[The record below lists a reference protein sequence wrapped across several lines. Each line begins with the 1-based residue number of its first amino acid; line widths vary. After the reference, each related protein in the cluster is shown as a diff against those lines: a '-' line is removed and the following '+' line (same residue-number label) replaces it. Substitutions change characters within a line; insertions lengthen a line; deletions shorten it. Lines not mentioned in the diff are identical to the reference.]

1 METMPPIPKI
11 APFRNISSRKKF
23 LMRASSVV
31 ARLSIPIAAA
41 IAGGQTVQQ
50 NTREFLDYTPQS
62 IQTGLDELQARKMKK
77 SAPNQESTNREIEE
91 RGIKDWATDLYKRYK
106 DNTLNPKEL
115 IKNTDMYIEWQ
126 TKIYKL
132 EKMIDETAFWLPT
145 ALIFLSL
152 AYAMQKIIW
161 NRLPDPIKKAQK
173 ILEDRKRDEIIHTLN
188 LVIPVVNEL
197 VEESKTR
204 VLTPDEITRLRLLMR
219 TYSHLL
225 KLD

>member
-1 METMPPIPKI
+1 MEGKLPISEI
-11 APFRNISSRKKF
+11 APFRNISERRKL
-23 LMRASSVV
+23 LMRISSVV
-31 ARLSIPIAAA
+31 GRISIPMAAA
-41 IAGGQTVQQ
+41 IAGGQIAQQ

-62 IQTGLDELQARKMKK
+62 IQTDLDELQARQMKK
-77 SAPNQESTNREIEE
+77 SAPKQESTNREIED
-91 RGIKDWATDLYKRYK
+91 GSIKDWATDLYKNYK
-106 DNTLNPKEL
+106 DNILNPKEL

-126 TKIYKL
+126 TKLYKL
-132 EKMIDETAFWLPT
+132 EKMIDETAFWLPV

-173 ILEDRKRDEIIHTLN
+173 ILEDTKRDQIIHTLN

-204 VLTPDEITRLRLLMR
+204 ALTADEITRLRLLMR
-219 TYSHLL
+219 NYSYLL

>member
-1 METMPPIPKI
+1 MEGKLPISEI
-11 APFRNISSRKKF
+11 APFRNISERRKL
-23 LMRASSVV
+23 LMRISSVV
-31 ARLSIPIAAA
+31 GRISIPMAAA
-41 IAGGQTVQQ
+41 IAGGQIAQQ

-62 IQTGLDELQARKMKK
+62 IQTGLDELQARQMKK
-77 SAPNQESTNREIEE
+77 SAPKQESTNREIED
-91 RGIKDWATDLYKRYK
+91 RSIKDWATDLYKNYK
-106 DNTLNPKEL
+106 DNILNPKEL

-126 TKIYKL
+126 TKLYKL
-132 EKMIDETAFWLPT
+132 EKMIDETAFWLPA

-161 NRLPDPIKKAQK
+161 NRMPDQIKKAQK
-173 ILEDRKRDEIIHTLN
+173 ILDDTKRDEIIQTLN
-188 LVIPVVNEL
+188 LVIHVVNGL

>member
-1 METMPPIPKI
+1 MERMPPIPKI
-11 APFRNISSRKKF
+11 ALLRNISSRKRF
-23 LMRASSVV
+23 LVRASSVV
-31 ARLSIPIAAA
+31 ARLSIPIVAA

-62 IQTGLDELQARKMKK
+62 IQAGLDELQARKMKK

-115 IKNTDMYIEWQ
+115 IKNTDMYIDLQ

-132 EKMIDETAFWLPT
+132 EKMIDEIAFWLPT

-173 ILEDRKRDEIIHTLN
+173 ILEDTKRDQVIHTLN

-204 VLTPDEITRLRLLMR
+204 ALTADEIIRLRLLIR

>member
-1 METMPPIPKI
+1 MEGKLPISEI
-11 APFRNISSRKKF
+11 APFRNISERRKL
-23 LMRASSVV
+23 LMRISSVV
-31 ARLSIPIAAA
+31 GRISIPMAAA
-41 IAGGQTVQQ
+41 IAGGQIAQQ

-62 IQTGLDELQARKMKK
+62 IQTDLDELQARQMKK
-77 SAPNQESTNREIEE
+77 SAPKQESTNREIED
-91 RGIKDWATDLYKRYK
+91 GSIKDWATDLYKNYK
-106 DNTLNPKEL
+106 DNILNPKEL

-126 TKIYKL
+126 TKLYKL
-132 EKMIDETAFWLPT
+132 EKMIDETAFWLPV

-173 ILEDRKRDEIIHTLN
+173 ILEDTKRDQIIHTLN
-188 LVIPVVNEL
+188 LIIPVVNEL

-204 VLTPDEITRLRLLMR
+204 ALTADEITRLRLLMR
-219 TYSHLL
+219 NYSYLL

>member
-1 METMPPIPKI
+1 
-11 APFRNISSRKKF
+11 
-23 LMRASSVV
+23 
-31 ARLSIPIAAA
+31 
-41 IAGGQTVQQ
+41 
-50 NTREFLDYTPQS
+50 
-62 IQTGLDELQARKMKK
+62 
-77 SAPNQESTNREIEE
+77 
-91 RGIKDWATDLYKRYK
+91 
-106 DNTLNPKEL
+106 
-115 IKNTDMYIEWQ
+115 MYIEWQ

-204 VLTPDEITRLRLLMR
+204 ALTADEITRLRLLMR

>member
-1 METMPPIPKI
+1 
-11 APFRNISSRKKF
+11 
-23 LMRASSVV
+23 
-31 ARLSIPIAAA
+31 
-41 IAGGQTVQQ
+41 
-50 NTREFLDYTPQS
+50 
-62 IQTGLDELQARKMKK
+62 MKK
-77 SAPNQESTNREIEE
+77 SAPKQEPTNREIEE

-106 DNTLNPKEL
+106 DNALNPKEL
-115 IKNTDMYIEWQ
+115 IKNTDMYIDLQ

-132 EKMIDETAFWLPT
+132 EKMIDETAFWLPA

-173 ILEDRKRDEIIHTLN
+173 ILEDTKRDQVIHTLN

-204 VLTPDEITRLRLLMR
+204 ALTADEITRLRLLMR